1 MELDAKLK
9 ERHKEINA
17 RLDMQKRLDSAK
29 DAIQSENNMSIEDI
43 QRAARE
49 KEVKILEAIIDKNK
63 KLTKYADYYG
73 GLLSRVEEKLYEH
86 GEKKPTLKA
95 ELHLYQAKIKQLQKI
110 VEVEKSTQ
118 CNLRAELAGY

>member
-43 QRAARE
+43 
-49 KEVKILEAIIDKNK
+49 
-63 KLTKYADYYG
+63 
-73 GLLSRVEEKLYEH
+73 
-86 GEKKPTLKA
+86 
-95 ELHLYQAKIKQLQKI
+95 
-110 VEVEKSTQ
+110 
-118 CNLRAELAGY
+118 